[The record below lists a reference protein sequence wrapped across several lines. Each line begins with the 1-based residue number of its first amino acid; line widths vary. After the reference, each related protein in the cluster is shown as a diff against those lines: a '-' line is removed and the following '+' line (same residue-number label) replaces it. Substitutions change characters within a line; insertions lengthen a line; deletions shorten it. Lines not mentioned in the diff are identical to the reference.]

1 MKLALLSTLII
12 FLTTIFAFH
21 VRAQHKGHLSGYT
34 GQEKRAIK
42 SLSADDIAELRAGS
56 GWGLAKA
63 AELNGVP
70 GPKHLL
76 EMKDQ
81 IDLSN
86 DQVKTLEKLFKDM
99 NNAAKELGAELIEKE
114 RLLELRFQN
123 DIPDATEL
131 ESLLTDIG
139 QTRSKLRFVHLS
151 AHLKTPDILSASQ
164 ITKYNQLRGYS
175 SDDPCSN
182 VPEGHDAAMW
192 KKHNGCE

>member
-1 MKLALLSTLII
+1 MTSKLKLQLVVCLTALIVPHAYAMEANHS
-12 FLTTIFAFH
+12 
-21 VRAQHKGHLSGYT
+21 SGYA
-34 GQEKRAIK
+34 GQEKRSIK
-42 SLSADDIAELRAGS
+42 SLSEDDIAELQAGS

-81 IDLSN
+81 IELSN
-86 DQVKTLEKLFKDM
+86 DQVNSIEKLFDEM
-99 NNAAKELGAELIEKE
+99 NAAAMELGAKLIEKE

-123 DIPDATEL
+123 DIPDAAEL
-131 ESLLTDIG
+131 ESLLNDIG
-139 QTRSKLRFVHLS
+139 QTRSSLRFVHLS
-151 AHLKTPDILSASQ
+151 AHLKTPGILSVHQ
-164 ITKYNQLRGYS
+164 ITKYNQLRGYA

-182 VPEGHDAAMW
+182 IPEGHNAIMW